1 MPSPLLEARKL
12 RKTYPAPASAFAMLS
27 SRSHECA
34 PDSVPAVDD
43 VSLELAAGE
52 TLAIVGE
59 SGSGKTT
66 LARMLLRLIEPDSG
80 ELLVDG
86 RDFLAAH
93 GAELRALR
101 RGMQMVFQDPFGSLD
116 PRMRVGAI
124 VGEPLEIHEPQ
135 LGRAA
140 RRARVVE
147 ILRAAGLGEDALARY
162 PHEFSGGQR
171 QRIGIARALVL
182 RPRLVVADE
191 PVSALDVSVGA
202 QILEL
207 LQNLQRDFALTY
219 LLISHSLPVVAQL
232 ATRIAVM
239 QAGRIVETGPAAQI
253 LTAPAHPYTQSLIA
267 AIPVLPRRRVS
278 AAHALACEGF
288 VFAKSKP
295 SQAKACATLAPHF
308 GNARPVLIDSINDGI
323 SL

>member
-1 MPSPLLEARKL
+1 MRQAEARPTQRQNKLILPPLLEAHYL
-12 RKTYPAPASAFAMLS
+12 CKTFSTPANSFSMRS
-27 SRSHECA
+27 SRSNGVA
-34 PDSVPAVDD
+34 RSGVAAVDN

-80 ELLVDG
+80 KLLVEG
-86 RDFLAAH
+86 RDFLAAR

-101 RGMQMVFQDPFGSLD
+101 REMQMVFQDPFASLD

-124 VGEPLEIHEPQ
+124 VAEPLEIHEPQ
-135 LGRAA
+135 LSRAE
-140 RRARVVE
+140 RRARAVE

-202 QILEL
+202 QVLQL

-253 LTAPAHPYTQSLIA
+253 LSAPMHPYTQSLIA
-267 AIPVLPRRRVS
+267 AIPMLP
-278 AAHALACEGF
+278 A
-288 VFAKSKP
+288 
-295 SQAKACATLAPHF
+295 
-308 GNARPVLIDSINDGI
+308 GI
-323 SL
+323 E

>member
-1 MPSPLLEARKL
+1 MPAPLLEARNLK
-12 RKTYPAPASAFAMLS
+12 KSFPASGGAFATS
-27 SRSHECA
+27 ARSGI
-34 PDSVPAVDD
+34 PAVDD
-43 VSLELAAGE
+43 VSLELAPRE

-80 ELLVDG
+80 ELLIEG
-86 RDFLAAH
+86 RDFLAAR
-93 GAELRALR
+93 GKALRALR
-101 RGMQMVFQDPFGSLD
+101 REMQMVFQDPFASLD
-116 PRMRVGAI
+116 PRMRVGSI
-124 VGEPLEIHEPQ
+124 VGEPLEIHEPHLARDQ
-135 LGRAA
+135 

-147 ILRAAGLGEDALARY
+147 VLRAAGLGEESLARY

-239 QAGRIVETGPAAQI
+239 QGGRIVETGPAEQI

-267 AIPVLPRRRVS
+267 AIPALP
-278 AAHALACEGF
+278 AQMG
-288 VFAKSKP
+288 
-295 SQAKACATLAPHF
+295 
-308 GNARPVLIDSINDGI
+308 
-323 SL
+323 

>member
-1 MPSPLLEARKL
+1 MSQPLLLEARNL
-12 RKTYPAPASAFAMLS
+12 RKTFSAPANSFGIKKASANGVA
-27 SRSHECA
+27 
-34 PDSVPAVDD
+34 AVDN
-43 VSLELAAGE
+43 VNLELTAGE

-80 ELLVDG
+80 ELFVEG
-86 RDFLAAH
+86 RDFLKAR
-93 GAELRALR
+93 GAQLRALR
-101 RGMQMVFQDPFGSLD
+101 REMQMVFQDPFASLD

-135 LGRAA
+135 LSRKD
-140 RRARVVE
+140 RRARVAE
-147 ILRAAGLGEDALARY
+147 ILRSAGLGEDSLARY

-253 LTAPAHPYTQSLIA
+253 LSAPAHPYTQSLIA
-267 AIPVLPRRRVS
+267 AIPVLP
-278 AAHALACEGF
+278 G
-288 VFAKSKP
+288 
-295 SQAKACATLAPHF
+295 T
-308 GNARPVLIDSINDGI
+308 
-323 SL
+323 